1 MLYTWNLHN
10 TVYQLCLKKKNIFNK
25 KRDANTGD
33 IYTGFLF
40 MIFF

>member
-1 MLYTWNLHN
+1 MGWVCTEFL
-10 TVYQLCLKKKNIFNK
+10 KNIFNK